1 MAEPAPSSS
10 SGSSAAAAADAGVD
24 HAAAQL
30 AGLSVSDGS
39 FPGVRVKG
47 RGVTL
52 ESLAARIARGEIKK
66 IVVLTGAGI
75 SCSAG
80 IPDFRTPG
88 TGLYD
93 NLQKYALPR
102 PTAVFELSYFRNN
115 PAPFYLLARE
125 LYPDGSQFRPTPT
138 HFFIKAL
145 QERGVLL
152 RNLTQNIDGLESL
165 AGLASDKLVQA
176 HGGFGGAKCI
186 DCHASYPESFV
197 REAVFAELQRIPSC
211 TRPNCVGL
219 VKPNIV
225 FFGES
230 LPKEFFT
237 SLQRDLPQADLL
249 VVMGTSLTVQP
260 FASLIERVGKN
271 CPRVLINMHSAGEAD
286 GTGADSSDEDD
297 DNEEEDEESEEK
309 ILARAPL
316 WSQLQR
322 QLKEASSSSERQA
335 LEAKMAAL
343 RQVVLQLHHARNNN
357 ESRGGFDFHRRG
369 GRDLFVQGECDA
381 GVRAFARL
389 IGADFAKRLEEL
401 VREDALAHPKATADK
416 HLPSQEEA
424 KKIAEA
430 IAGAA
435 GATKPVE
442 SAAAAPRSAPASAPT
457 GATKLTE
464 SVAAAPSSAAASAPS
479 GSSDPSAVSNAA
491 IAADAASKLQP
502 PFAVGFDFDHT
513 LGLDHG
519 LEIGALKLVAR
530 DLGHAEVGESE
541 EFTQSMTAA
550 LKEFREGRSDQTE
563 LMRHLATALGGMPE
577 GESLASLLDKW
588 HHHCFVWAAEKTTPL
603 PGALDLLRWL
613 NTEGIPW
620 AIMTNGWC
628 PLQQKKIAH
637 ALGSLAPEEG
647 GGRLLVSDQIG
658 AIKPALEAFRLLCRA
673 PGFDGLPPERVYYV
687 EDNPSNCGGATRA
700 GLKAVFYDAEQ
711 VKYPEGEP
719 KPAHVA
725 HSHAEVKETL
735 SKALSPAAA
744 SSSSSAASALAQA
757 TPKL

>member
-1 MAEPAPSSS
+1 
-10 SGSSAAAAADAGVD
+10 
-24 HAAAQL
+24 
-30 AGLSVSDGS
+30 
-39 FPGVRVKG
+39 
-47 RGVTL
+47 
-52 ESLAARIARGEIKK
+52 
-66 IVVLTGAGI
+66 
-75 SCSAG
+75 
-80 IPDFRTPG
+80 
-88 TGLYD
+88 
-93 NLQKYALPR
+93 
-102 PTAVFELSYFRNN
+102 
-115 PAPFYLLARE
+115 
-125 LYPDGSQFRPTPT
+125 
-138 HFFIKAL
+138 
-145 QERGVLL
+145 
-152 RNLTQNIDGLESL
+152 
-165 AGLASDKLVQA
+165 
-176 HGGFGGAKCI
+176 
-186 DCHASYPESFV
+186 
-197 REAVFAELQRIPSC
+197 
-211 TRPNCVGL
+211 
-219 VKPNIV
+219 
-225 FFGES
+225 
-230 LPKEFFT
+230 
-237 SLQRDLPQADLL
+237 
-249 VVMGTSLTVQP
+249 MGTSLTVQP

-286 GTGADSSDEDD
+286 GTGADSGDEDD

-389 IGADFAKRLEEL
+389 IGVDFAKRLEEL

-416 HLPSQEEA
+416 HPPSQEEA
-424 KKIAEA
+424 RKIAEA

-435 GATKPVE
+435 GATKP
-442 SAAAAPRSAPASAPT
+442 A
-457 GATKLTE
+457 E

-479 GSSDPSAVSNAA
+479 GSSSSSAVSGADGTAGAA
-491 IAADAASKLQP
+491 TKLLP

-541 EFTQSMTAA
+541 KFTTSMTHA
-550 LKEFREGRSDQTE
+550 LKEFREGHSDQTE
-563 LMRHLATALGGMPE
+563 LMRHLATALGGMPPRE
-577 GESLASLLDKW
+577 SPESLRDKW
-588 HHHCFVWAAEKTTPL
+588 HRHCFAWAEEKTTPL

-620 AIMTNGWC
+620 AIFTNGWC

-647 GGRLLVSDQIG
+647 DGRLLVSDQIG

-700 GLKAVFYDAEQ
+700 GLKAVFYDAEE
-711 VKYPEGEP
+711 VKYPAGEP

-725 HSHAEVKETL
+725 HSHAEVKEIL
-735 SKALSPAAA
+735 SKALSSAAA
-744 SSSSSAASALAQA
+744 SSSSSAASAPAQA